1 MANIFD
7 YLKKNTL
14 KHPNKVAII
23 LDDTYFTYSQLLNL
37 TENIIQN
44 FKDCKINDKSKI
56 LLIED
61 NSLSHILTLLAASFL
76 NACIVP
82 VNTYYSKK
90 HLKRITKIINIDCV
104 IGGIEYCK
112 FFKKENKIKK
122 IICTDSNK
130 KFHYFFKKNLFK
142 KKLILKRNIN
152 KDYIISFTSGST
164 SNPKAI
170 VFSQKTKIE
179 RYKLFKKLYKI
190 NKKDRFIISSPLDH
204 SLGMRMFFV
213 PLLEGCTFVLMRK
226 FSPEKYIQTIE
237 RHKINFSILV
247 ANQIIEIVKN
257 KNFFKKFYL
266 NKGLVSA
273 SAALNEKIKR
283 KILMK
288 RINLFEMYGAA
299 EIGTVTSFNIN
310 REKQYL
316 KSVGKIYDKRIQI
329 KVLSKNNKLLSPG
342 KIGEIICKTPGKF
355 KYYFSHLK
363 NKKNHKDYFYKD
375 FFKTGDLGYLNKKK
389 YLYYVG
395 RKKNIIRRNGI
406 TIYPED
412 LEKELTKNSR
422 IKEVAVCSNQKNN
435 KTIIYLFVKKEEK
448 LQYNYVRDKCLR
460 NLSTF
465 QLPNKIIFVKEFP
478 KTNLGKIDKIKL
490 MRLYI

>member
-1 MANIFD
+1 
-7 YLKKNTL
+7 
-14 KHPNKVAII
+14 
-23 LDDTYFTYSQLLNL
+23 
-37 TENIIQN
+37 
-44 FKDCKINDKSKI
+44 
-56 LLIED
+56 
-61 NSLSHILTLLAASFL
+61 
-76 NACIVP
+76 
-82 VNTYYSKK
+82 
-90 HLKRITKIINIDCV
+90 
-104 IGGIEYCK
+104 
-112 FFKKENKIKK
+112 
-122 IICTDSNK
+122 
-130 KFHYFFKKNLFK
+130 
-142 KKLILKRNIN
+142 
-152 KDYIISFTSGST
+152 
-164 SNPKAI
+164 
-170 VFSQKTKIE
+170 
-179 RYKLFKKLYKI
+179 
-190 NKKDRFIISSPLDH
+190 
-204 SLGMRMFFV
+204 
-213 PLLEGCTFVLMRK
+213 
-226 FSPEKYIQTIE
+226 
-237 RHKINFSILV
+237 
-247 ANQIIEIVKN
+247 
-257 KNFFKKFYL
+257 
-266 NKGLVSA
+266 
-273 SAALNEKIKR
+273 
-283 KILMK
+283 MK

-310 REKQYL
+310 KEKQYL
-316 KSVGKIYDKRIQI
+316 KSVGKIYNKRIQI

-355 KYYFSHLK
+355 KYYFSHLN

-435 KTIIYLFVKKEEK
+435 KTIIYLFVKKDEK
-448 LQYNYVRDKCLR
+448 LEYNYVRDKCLR